1 MQLARILPEVILT
14 LAGVL
19 IMLVD
24 PLLPR
29 TASRKPTGWFSVLA
43 MVAAFAASAWQ
54 LHLAPGTAYY
64 GVVQTDAFSVFF
76 HLLICGTVLVALLA
90 AIDSVRPEAHDMGE
104 FFALILLGTVGMLL
118 MTSAVELLLVFI
130 GLEISSI
137 STYILA
143 GFRRRSGKSIEASIK
158 YFLLGSFATA
168 FFLYGIALTF
178 GATGT
183 TRIAAIAAALPHTTT
198 PILAWTAV
206 GLILI
211 GLGFKVS
218 AAPFHVWTP
227 DVYEGAPSPVVA
239 LMSTAPK
246 AAAFAVLLRIFYGAY
261 PSIQQ
266 HWWSLFWV
274 LAAVSMT
281 LGNLAALRQQSVKR
295 MLAYSSIAH
304 AGYLLVAFTSFS
316 LQGIAAA
323 SFYALCYVAMNV
335 GIFAV
340 ISHVG
345 GYDDHLWSI
354 TDYRGLA
361 YRSPVLCG
369 AMAFFLL
376 SLIGIPFTGGFFA
389 KFYVFSA
396 ALQQGMFGLAI
407 IGLINSGIAAFYY
420 LRLLTALYSKPA
432 AGLAGPRR
440 PPHVDHAR
448 PRHPAFRLSHTAAW
462 RRPTQ
467 LARSRPARCGY
478 ALPDR
483 ASCAGSSA
491 GRQRRPEPVA
501 HSLFNSHSLFNR
513 RSRLSKIRTADS
525 KIAALNTTVSSK
537 PAPKAIRTW
546 SVAGPLSRT
555 CSRRD
560 CAICQPG
567 GNSRGTLSTTR
578 LTNPATTPGKVSD
591 ASTASDAVIRLSSSS
606 APRACHN
613 TSADTPSIGPVS
625 ARSST

>member
-1 MQLARILPEVILT
+1 MGLSRILPEVILT
-14 LAGVL
+14 LAGVV

-29 TASRKPTGWFSVLA
+29 TASRKLIGWFGVLA
-43 MVAAFAASAWQ
+43 MLAAFAASAWQ
-54 LHLAPGTAYY
+54 LHLVPGTAYY
-64 GVVQTDAFSVFF
+64 GVIQTDAFSVFF
-76 HLLICGTVLVALLA
+76 HLLICGTVLVALLT
-90 AIDSVRPEAHDMGE
+90 AIDSASENATGAHDVGE
-104 FFALILLGTVGMLL
+104 YFALILFGTVGMLL

-143 GFRRRSGKSIEASIK
+143 GYRKHTGKSPEAALK

-183 TRIAAIAAALPHTTT
+183 TRIAAIAAALPHSAT
-198 PILAWTAV
+198 PLLAWTAV

-227 DVYEGAPSPVVA
+227 DVYEGAPSPTVG

-266 HWWSLFWV
+266 HWWALFWIM
-274 LAAVSMT
+274 AAVSMT

-304 AGYLLVAFTSFS
+304 AGYLLVAFTAFS
-316 LQGIAAA
+316 PQAIAAA
-323 SFYALCYVAMNV
+323 SFYALCYAAMNV

-340 ISHVG
+340 ISHASG
-345 GYDDHLWSI
+345 SDDRLWSI

-361 YRSPVLCG
+361 YRSPVMCG

-396 ALQQGMFGLAI
+396 ALQQNMVGLAV
-407 IGLINSGIAAFYY
+407 IGLVNSGIAAFYY
-420 LRLLTALYSKPA
+420 LRLLTALYSRPAEGSPVLAVPRMSLTLGFAILLAASATLLLGIVPRASLDLAQRGAATFFNTAPA
-432 AGLAGPRR
+432 AAPVLA
-440 PPHVDHAR
+440 A
-448 PRHPAFRLSHTAAW
+448 
-462 RRPTQ
+462 
-467 LARSRPARCGY
+467 
-478 ALPDR
+478 
-483 ASCAGSSA
+483 
-491 GRQRRPEPVA
+491 
-501 HSLFNSHSLFNR
+501 
-513 RSRLSKIRTADS
+513 
-525 KIAALNTTVSSK
+525 TT
-537 PAPKAIRTW
+537 
-546 SVAGPLSRT
+546 
-555 CSRRD
+555 
-560 CAICQPG
+560 
-567 GNSRGTLSTTR
+567 
-578 LTNPATTPGKVSD
+578 PATT
-591 ASTASDAVIRLSSSS
+591 
-606 APRACHN
+606 APKG
-613 TSADTPSIGPVS
+613 D
-625 ARSST
+625 